1 MPFEKTIAMVSSALM
16 GSGLLSYGLYQKH
29 KVRESQ
35 GWTQTTGTVT
45 KADLVHETGTDSS
58 GYSIAVSYEY
68 LVDGVRLAGN
78 RIGFRQRSYLRKQ
91 RAETELARYPVG
103 SDVEVFY
110 DPANP
115 GDAVLAR
122 ESVDGVLL
130 IVSGIVLL
138 SIAIAGTFFGRRART
153 AGASV
158 TRVRESALRGD
169 CGRAPSGDRA
179 AGWRSLTEISACL
192 FPCAVVT
199 GAGEVPARDRRR
211 LKPAPSFR
219 PATRLPLED
228 LRDRRFPPAVL
239 EYE

>member
-1 MPFEKTIAMVSSALM
+1 VPFEKTIAMVSSALM
-16 GSGLLSYGLYQKH
+16 GSGLFSYGLYQKH

-35 GWTQTTGTVT
+35 GWPQTTGTVT

-110 DPANP
+110 DPAKP

-138 SIAIAGTFFGRRART
+138 AIAIAGTFFG
-153 AGASV
+153 
-158 TRVRESALRGD
+158 
-169 CGRAPSGDRA
+169 
-179 AGWRSLTEISACL
+179 
-192 FPCAVVT
+192 
-199 GAGEVPARDRRR
+199 
-211 LKPAPSFR
+211 
-219 PATRLPLED
+219 
-228 LRDRRFPPAVL
+228 
-239 EYE
+239 